1 VNRTQISLTEEQHR
15 FLVEVSRQSGESI
28 SEIIRRAVDRLRAE
42 EDTPNRRALGLIG
55 AFEADRPDVSVRHD
69 EFLWGEPSD
78 DKMQDRT

>member
-1 VNRTQISLTEEQHR
+1 MYRTQISLTEEQHR

-42 EDTPNRRALGLIG
+42 EDTPNRRALRLIG

-69 EFLWGEPSD
+69 KFLWGEPAD
-78 DKMQDRT
+78 DKKKERA